1 MAEPSIRR
9 FRHVPLWL
17 LVVAFA
23 CGSAHARKKAPKR
36 ELSEDSLQTLV
47 TQQPENSE
55 NWLELGTLAAKKNQ
69 VDLAKGYFDEGIKLS
84 GRSGAVILQVGGI
97 WLSLGKVKLSLPYLM
112 PNLALLDSSQLD
124 RLQGELEKEKMYT
137 AQLIALRHLGS
148 RSKDFQPINHKLAI
162 LAFKLGD
169 FTLCQS
175 VLARFPDQLDYES
188 ARNLLTVN
196 FFQSGTLDNKVLA
209 SLQKRFSQAEMV
221 MLEALNYA
229 AAGQWRDAR
238 RFIAQEA
245 NGPSYRD
252 YYNLLRGME
261 ASADDRHAEAAA
273 YYQKALDAAT
283 WDKLK
288 AITYAELYRLYS
300 TTGNKFK
307 SDQLWDS
314 IKEEYASADPDLLE
328 FMGRQLMMRSYE
340 KQAKYFYRM
349 VLRKRPGNVTALAAL
364 YDDMVGNEDYQILT
378 DNLKAALDR
387 DPLSCEAN
395 TLAMNYQFQQ
405 KNDKDMVPYARNAT
419 IYCYESREP
428 YFLLGN
434 AFLNM
439 SKPDEARAYFSTYVR
454 KGGDISKVP
463 VSLR

>member
-1 MAEPSIRR
+1 MAETPIRR
-9 FRHVPLWL
+9 ISIWVFLA
-17 LVVAFA
+17 AFA
-23 CGSAHARKKAPKR
+23 CVPAHARKKQPK

-47 TQQPENSE
+47 TQQPDNAE
-55 NWLELGTLAAKKNQ
+55 NWLELGSLAARKNQ
-69 VDLAKGYFDEGIKLS
+69 VDLAKGYFDEAIKLS
-84 GRSGAVILQVGGI
+84 GRSGQVILQVGGI
-97 WLSLGKVKLSLPYLM
+97 WLAQGKVKTSLPYLM

-124 RLQGELEKEKMYT
+124 RLQSELEKEKMYT

-148 RSKDFQPINHKLAI
+148 RTKQFLPINRKLAI
-162 LAFKLGD
+162 FAYKLGD
-169 FTLCQS
+169 YALCQS
-175 VLARFPDQLDYES
+175 VLSHFPEQLDFES
-188 ARNLLTVN
+188 ARNLLLVN
-196 FFQSGTLDNKVLA
+196 LFQSGSLDGKVL
-209 SLQKRFSQAEMV
+209 SVLQSRFTQGDMI
-221 MLEALNYA
+221 MLVGLNYA
-229 AAGQWRDAR
+229 SGGQWREAR
-238 RFIAQEA
+238 KIAAQEA
-245 NGPSYRD
+245 GSAAYRD
-252 YYNLLRGME
+252 YYFLLRGME
-261 ASADDRHAEAAA
+261 ASADDRHEEAAQH
-273 YYQKALDAAT
+273 YQRALEASS
-283 WDKLK
+283 WDRIK

-340 KQAKYFYRM
+340 KQGKYFFRM
-349 VLRKRPGNVTALAAL
+349 VLRKRPGNVVALAAL
-364 YDDMVGNEDYQILT
+364 YDDMVGNEDYQALT

-395 TLAMNYQFQQ
+395 TLAMNYHFQQ

-428 YFLLGN
+428 YFLLGT

-439 SKPDEARAYFSTYVR
+439 SRPDEARGYFSTYVR
-454 KGGDISKVP
+454 KGGDIGKVP